1 MPTLVEKSELL
12 ISSKYIK
19 GSSPVENFE
28 LLISKRY
35 INIFNQYSV

>member
-1 MPTLVEKSELL
+1 MPTLVENSELS
-12 ISSKYIK
+12 ISPKYIK

-35 INIFNQYSV
+35 INIFNQESV